1 MVVVRVGRLG
11 EDVGAIAEQE
21 FVCKNFSY
29 IDDVEYKFSG
39 LRLLKYHKTSSVGL
53 GMINILKDL

>member
-1 MVVVRVGRLG
+1 
-11 EDVGAIAEQE
+11 VGAIAEQE